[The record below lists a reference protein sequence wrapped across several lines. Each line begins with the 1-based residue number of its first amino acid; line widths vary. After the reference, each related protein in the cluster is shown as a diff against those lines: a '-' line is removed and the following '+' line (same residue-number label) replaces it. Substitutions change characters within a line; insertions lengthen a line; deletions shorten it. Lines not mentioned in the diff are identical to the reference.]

1 MACGKPCNCE
11 SYRAHLLS
19 VGFAAAAMPSRKG
32 TVAQTEAKE
41 RDLSKDLA
49 AYKRLRNE
57 GLQPAH
63 VDGTHRIEQGAQHV
77 AEVETGRL
85 VSDFMVRD

>member
-41 RDLSKDLA
+41 RDLHKDRD
-49 AYKRLRNE
+49 AYKRLRND
-57 GLQPAH
+57 GLQPPH
-63 VDGTHRIEQGAQHV
+63 VDGAHRIEQGAKHT

-85 VSDFMVRD
+85 VSDFMVKD